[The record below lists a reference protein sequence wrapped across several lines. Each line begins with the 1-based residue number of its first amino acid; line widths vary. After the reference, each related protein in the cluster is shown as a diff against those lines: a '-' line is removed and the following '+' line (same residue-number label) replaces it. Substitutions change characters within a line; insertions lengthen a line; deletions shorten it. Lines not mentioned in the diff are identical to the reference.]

1 MSSDFLKKLKDKKD
15 KLESQIKLQQ
25 AKLNAQAKKDDT
37 RRKILVGAY
46 YLEKITKEGSMPGL
60 QKELDKFLF
69 RPGDRAL
76 FELAPRAA
84 VKGAVHE

>member
-46 YLEKITKEGSMPGL
+46 FLEKITKEGSMPGL

-69 RPGDRAL
+69 RPNDRAL
-76 FELAPRAA
+76 FELAPRAVA
-84 VKGAVHE
+84 KEPVHE